1 MAQPRAP
8 LNNGLSIPLVGFGTA
23 GSSCYTFQQ
32 IKDAVASAIHV
43 GYRHIDS
50 ASLYKSEA
58 AIGEALTEAF
68 RAGILTRDDIFVTSK
83 IWCSEMDDVQGAI
96 MRSLSALKLD
106 YLDLYLI
113 HWLLKFAKH
122 PPTREDIG
130 PLDIPKTWKE
140 MERCAELG
148 LTKAIGV
155 SNFSSQMV
163 TELLKV
169 AKIPPAVNQMHP
181 QWQQKKLR
189 ETCKKVNV
197 HVSAWSPL
205 GAPETRWGSSAVIEN
220 PDIKAIAEKHGK
232 TSAQVILRWGLQ
244 QGVSILPKSYT
255 VSRIAENFQ
264 VFDWSLTK
272 EDLEVIGRFKQKK
285 NATDVELREELEEMW
300 LLGIEELG
308 EKEEHEEKKLVGKEL
323 LETEKV
329 EE

>member
-1 MAQPRAP
+1 MQCQISKCRAIDLTNMAQPRAP

-23 GSSCYTFQQ
+23 GSSRYTFQQ
-32 IKDAVASAIHV
+32 IKDAVAAAIQV

-50 ASLYKSEA
+50 ASLYGSEA

-68 RAGILTRDDIFVTSK
+68 RAGTLTRDDIFVTSK

-96 MRSLSALKLD
+96 TRSLSALKLN

-113 HWLLKFAKH
+113 HWPLKFAKH

-140 MERCAELG
+140 MERCSELG

-169 AKIPPAVNQMHP
+169 AKIPPAVNQVEMHP
-181 QWQQKKLR
+181 HWQQKKLR

-205 GAPETRWGSSAVIEN
+205 GGPETRWGSSVVIEN

-232 TSAQVILRWGLQ
+232 TPAQVLLRWGLQ

-285 NATDVELREELEEMW
+285 NGAGPFLADGSVYYDSQLFD
-300 LLGIEELG
+300 G
-308 EKEEHEEKKLVGKEL
+308 EV
-323 LETEKV
+323 
-329 EE
+329 